1 MIEYQVNIDK
11 SYLDFI
17 RMSTANT
24 DCTYSGITGISYLIV
39 KS

>member
-1 MIEYQVNIDK
+1 MIEYQVSIDK

-24 DCTYSGITGISYLIV
+24 DCTYLGITNISYLII

>member
-17 RMSTANT
+17 RMGTANT
-24 DCTYSGITGISYLIV
+24 DCTYLGITSISYLIV